1 MFQPKYGS
9 VLYEKLSE
17 CGLKT
22 GIRLTSFCECGK
34 RTMMISSSGLW
45 LKLSGTKAT
54 EGKREIGNEGDE

>member
-1 MFQPKYGS
+1 MYQPKYGS

-34 RTMMISSSGLW
+34 RSMIVNSSGLW
-45 LKLSGTKAT
+45 LRLSGTQVIK
-54 EGKREIGNEGDE
+54 EKREIGNE